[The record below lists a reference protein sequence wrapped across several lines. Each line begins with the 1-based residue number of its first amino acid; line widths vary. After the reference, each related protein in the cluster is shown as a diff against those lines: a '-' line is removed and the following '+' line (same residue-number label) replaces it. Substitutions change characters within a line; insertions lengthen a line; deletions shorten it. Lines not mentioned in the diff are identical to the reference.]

1 MPSQYNPDETH
12 NYEIGV
18 KGTVLDH
25 ALSFDASL
33 YYIDWQNIQLTLVQN
48 GLAYDGNGGAAKS
61 EGVELSVESRPLTG
75 LAISAWLAWDDAVL
89 TQAFP
94 STSTVYGVPGD
105 RLPNSTRFSGNLSLQ
120 QDFRVTGRLTG
131 FAGAAVS
138 YVGDGVGT
146 FKATSERQI
155 FPAYTQANLRAGMM
169 YDSWTAKL
177 FVTNLADSRGVLA
190 GGFDT
195 VPTNSFIY
203 TQPRT
208 VGLAISRKF

>member
-1 MPSQYNPDETH
+1 M
-12 NYEIGV
+12 
-18 KGTVLDH
+18 
-25 ALSFDASL
+25 
-33 YYIDWQNIQLTLVQN
+33 
-48 GLAYDGNGGAAKS
+48 
-61 EGVELSVESRPLTG
+61 
-75 LAISAWLAWDDAVL
+75 L

-105 RLPNSTRFSGNLSLQ
+105 RLPNSTRFSGYLSLQ

-138 YVGDGVGT
+138 YQGDRVGT

-169 YDSWTAKL
+169 YDSWTANL

-190 GGFDT
+190 GGLDT

-208 VGLAISRKF
+208 VGLAISRAF

>member
-1 MPSQYNPDETH
+1 MR
-12 NYEIGV
+12 
-18 KGTVLDH
+18 
-25 ALSFDASL
+25 
-33 YYIDWQNIQLTLVQN
+33 
-48 GLAYDGNGGAAKS
+48 GLRART
-61 EGVELSVESRPLTG
+61 ELPV
-75 LAISAWLAWDDAVL
+75 AVL

-105 RLPNSTRFSGNLSLQ
+105 RLPNSTRFSGYLSLQ

-138 YVGDGVGT
+138 YQGDRVGT

-169 YDSWTAKL
+169 YESWTANL

-190 GGFDT
+190 
-195 VPTNSFIY
+195 
-203 TQPRT
+203 
-208 VGLAISRKF
+208 